1 MPVWILLK
9 PSGLNAGIVH
19 KNLMQ
24 NKNMSN
30 EITTPNRAPLS
41 FSSKRID
48 TDELKRD
55 GKIFRENAGASIIDI
70 GDRIGLVEFHTKAN
84 ALNDEVCEM
93 IMVACGDGSNHFDA
107 VVIGNRGKH
116 FSAGANLSYV
126 LDAARTG
133 KWTDLERTIRALQ
146 SANMA
151 IKCGPLPVVA
161 APFSNALGGGCEV
174 CLHSARVVIADG
186 TQMGLVEAGLGL
198 VPAGGGTKELGIR
211 AQALGASQGLTDPL
225 DAIQK
230 AFEIIVHA
238 KVSSTGTEAKQLFLA
253 VTDTVVPSQEG
264 PIEVAKQAALE
275 LVGSGYH
282 NSVMQTNIPVI
293 GAKGIFAF
301 QSRIDEMRG
310 AKLISDHDSIIAM
323 HVATILCGGAQP
335 AGTASEQHFLDLER
349 EAFLSLLGTER
360 TQARIE
366 FLLMNKKPLRN

>member
-1 MPVWILLK
+1 
-9 PSGLNAGIVH
+9 
-19 KNLMQ
+19 MQ

-30 EITTPNRAPLS
+30 EITTNGAPLS
-41 FSSKRID
+41 FSPKRID
-48 TDELKRD
+48 IDDLKRN

-93 IMVACGDGSNHFDA
+93 IMIACGDGTSHFDA
-107 VVIGNRGKH
+107 LVIGNRGKH

-133 KWTDLERTIRALQ
+133 KWTDLEQTIRALQ
-146 SANMA
+146 NANMA
-151 IKCGPLPVVA
+151 IKCGSLPVVA
-161 APFSNALGGGCEV
+161 APFSNALGGGCEI
-174 CLHSARVVIADG
+174 CLHSARVVMADG
-186 TQMGLVEAGLGL
+186 THMGLVEAGVGL
-198 VPAGGGTKELGIR
+198 VPAGGGIKELGMR
-211 AQALGASQGLTDPL
+211 AQALAASQGLTDPL
-225 DAIQK
+225 AVLQK

-238 KVSSTGTEAKQLFLA
+238 RVSGTGTEAKQLFLA
-253 VTDTVVPSQEG
+253 VTDKVVPSQEG

-282 NSVMQTNIPVI
+282 NSAMRTDITVI

-301 QSRIDEMRG
+301 QSRIDEMRD
-310 AKLISDHDSIIAM
+310 AKLISGHDSNIAM

-335 AGTASEQHFLDLER
+335 AGTANEQHFLDLER

-360 TQARIE
+360 TQERIE
-366 FLLMNKKPLRN
+366 FLLTNNKPLRN